1 MDDAEGTS
9 LEDGEA
15 RVAGLRAE
23 LSAVRDR
30 AAKAVLH
37 YELAHALEV
46 SGDVEGAIRDYDAA
60 RKSSTSFRLPLF
72 ALIRLYEER
81 GEVKLVGDLLA
92 AEAKVAGNPAEEVSA
107 MLAQA
112 ALLEDRLGRG
122 KQARALYNRILER
135 EPGNLTASLMLERT
149 LRANGDTAGA
159 AKVVAARA
167 EHEHDPV
174 TKRVL
179 LLEGA
184 LDREEAGDLNG
195 ALEMLR
201 GASGGSKHQARILG
215 ELERLSRNH
224 GLVHDRIE
232 VMERLATIAE
242 RRAKGEAVGQGLSA
256 GALPPFADERE
267 ATGVASALLREVA
280 ALLLSEDDAKGALSA
295 IGRAIQLS
303 PGDLLLRYE
312 RLALYER
319 LDDFGNAQREAHLLT
334 EAGGGPTA
342 AAVHLR
348 MADLAA
354 RKGNQRSRRDALEA
368 AVAADPGS
376 AIASALLEEELYVSA
391 SPAERITWLTNSA
404 KAPNAPDR
412 QRLLWRAA
420 RIAAYE
426 QGDQIHAGK
435 LYLAAANADSTLTGV
450 LRDCHG
456 AALYLGDDALAMVAL
471 EGLLDSPE
479 LSTEERGALLYERYR
494 RLRGK
499 GKGSDGKAAA
509 EALVALA
516 DDEARPPWAGYV
528 QRLSALEARDLNA
541 AASAHLTLEAQ
552 AQSAGR
558 VDLALGHRAAAGR
571 ALGRAGDFTGAAELL
586 REAMVRAPGDEYV
599 RTLLEEVFRAEGSEA
614 ELAALLV
621 DAGDGAE
628 DARIAEPLLLRAAY
642 AAREAGDVDLAFDA
656 CRRAAAKSP
665 TSVAPRWAMWRI
677 AADAR
682 NDERA
687 REALEALAE
696 RELAVGRASFATLTL
711 GEERAFRGEENNDG
725 KKELLAALGRDTI
738 GAAAAAALLVTGG
751 DTGSRTRAVER
762 LLEEAHGPTATAL
775 RRTLGG
781 MLLDGLGT
789 GEVLEDLVKGV
800 TTVAREDR
808 WGRWAALRLTGVSAA
823 KAKERSLAFEGLGA
837 VTNDAAVGAELLLY
851 ALWSDPEESD
861 ERRERLREEIDAL
874 DSTGLFTAL
883 AAEGAM
889 RSTSTADA
897 LEARVGHASPE
908 ARPAMEAAMGR
919 ALVLAGRFGEALAV
933 LTRATQANPEDLA
946 AWEALRVAARAEQAY
961 ELLVEAS
968 DRLADKAPEEL
979 SASMRA
985 EAGLLLEAQLGRP
998 AEAEPRLKSAL
1009 AVLPERRD
1017 VFEALR
1023 RILQARDDRQGLL
1036 ELIRA
1041 RVAVVDEP
1049 DELTALLY
1057 EEAEFAHALE
1067 QAGDTINALK
1077 NLLVLTPDHAPALA
1091 LMAVSQMR
1099 EGQPEQAVDALRSL
1113 ASVDLPTDER
1123 KDARLAAAKI
1133 LMGDLDDPQG
1143 AYHELEVIEN
1153 MGAADEDH
1161 LSLMALLAERAQ
1173 MHEETVAALTKAA
1186 ALTTGGAQA
1195 RYEMRVAAIHRAI
1208 RNDDAAASDAYR
1220 RALGAVPTDL
1230 SAASALGEL
1239 LDRAGRRRLSV
1250 SFDAAVR
1257 EEMGV
1262 VGTTP
1267 NSLRKLRAAAQWAE
1281 DDDYERLILDAL
1293 AILEDVTDA
1302 EAVALSDLHDRSPA
1316 AHRGHLSAES
1326 LAALGA
1332 SRGDDEIAELVD
1344 VATGAAL
1351 AVDGADTD
1359 GLGVG
1364 RRELVKSPKGQSDSP
1379 ECDEVLS
1386 LGEIFGVDADR
1397 VYVGGSPVG
1406 GAALVG
1412 SRLEPAAWVVVPG
1425 QTPFEATTRF
1435 RVGTLAMAHHQGAL
1449 PLVSR
1454 NVEDGVAFVAAVAGA
1469 GGHRVDGASA
1479 DQEQTNALRKAL
1491 SRGDRKSLE
1500 RLSFTADEAA
1510 VRDHCRAIRSSCL
1523 RAGMAIC
1530 ADLETSL
1537 AMVLGAPPTAA
1548 TVAAS
1553 ENALELFTFWLS
1565 PEHRALRSEL
1575 GLDAVAPA
1583 SAASSLD
1590 QAAARLERSSGF
1602 FGVRADQVAW
1612 AVDAEDLL
1620 PRVNRMV
1627 PGEGSLVTGS
1637 HQPLIVIPDAEERLE
1652 VVLALSKATDDAG
1665 LRLSAE
1671 ELAEAAGKTTEA
1683 RAPAAR
1689 PGSPEG
1695 TKPNV
1700 KKGDVAEVLRGRAA
1714 ALSRGAWAEVAELLE
1729 AEAALPTKSD
1739 QRGLVLA
1746 LLAVVC
1752 FTRLG
1757 DVVRARKAAANAL
1770 TQRPKSAALTLLS
1783 ALLTPRS
1790 EPETAAATLER
1801 AARHW
1806 DDGKAGAALLVEAAH
1821 QTERAGDLTRARFL
1835 FKRAV
1840 SSDPDALDATIG
1852 LARAAFSQRGFDEAA
1867 EALGRAAEM
1876 VNDRHLGE
1884 AFQRA
1889 AARMLHIAGNKPGQ
1903 AATLLA
1909 EATESPAVEA
1919 LAIAAEAARDRGA
1932 LTRAVEACASA
1943 NRRTGRALWL
1953 VRVAEL
1959 RSEDGDARGAAQ
1971 AIRDAAH
1978 ADQTLDLIRVV
1989 GEQIARRSGDR
2000 RELARVARSSGLGP
2014 LAASARVAFDAKSAS
2029 YELRLLMDAVSAD
2042 EAPAAALLVSTD
2054 ANAEAG
2060 DREALD
2066 AAARREAESLPEDDR
2081 PSRLLAIADLLES
2094 RGDLRGSAR
2103 VLREVRQA
2111 DPKERIAIRR
2121 LAALLRERAPQKAAV
2136 LWREEGEIASGDA
2149 GAAAHLFAARLLAD
2163 SGGDGNADVAA
2174 ALAQSPGYPPALWT
2188 DEARARKSNDPEKLR
2203 ALVLAR
2209 AEEIPDPRS
2218 AAESLIRA
2226 AFTAE
2231 SPDTELLGRAS
2242 DLIPEDIA
2250 LGDVRLRLGGLS
2262 AADRAELFENAGADA
2277 PAPIARAMHIRAA
2290 EAWGEAGDHQRATD
2304 LLDALEGR
2312 GGDYGGDTIAGRLL
2326 HRSLA
2331 AAGDLERLR
2340 ETLGDAVL
2348 SATDDASRALYL
2360 ERLADFELH
2369 VGESPKRAA
2378 AAYREILALYPSH
2391 IASIRAVERLAM
2403 RRGENGDGSGDEELA
2418 SIAAERARIGSS
2430 ADAAAHARLAA
2441 RLEQLGGEDGGGDS
2455 NARADKVLRHIFD
2468 YGEVDLWLARQVLGI
2483 ALRTGDDRLQMQA
2496 WAELSDLLE
2505 APRERVAAELRL
2517 AEVASRTR
2525 SPNAAE
2531 NRLARSMPIDP
2542 TYPGGA
2548 EMLGRLREA
2557 AGNAVGAAEAYEDA
2571 GRRAHSGPQK
2581 ARAAMLAG
2589 ALYEGEGDPERGAKA
2604 YFSAAKADPK
2614 AGDVLERLVR
2624 LLPVHDRAKDL
2635 AALLTQRIALGGAK
2649 AQVAD
2654 HHEMLARIK
2663 LSLGDAAA
2671 AQKSFRM
2678 ATTLDPERFGTLQEL
2693 ADACLANKDLRGA
2706 ADALHK
2712 VVISC
2717 YDAVILHHCYLAL
2730 ATVRAE
2736 QRDIRRTK
2744 EVLHKMLEMF
2754 PDDSEAKQ
2762 RLALIDAR

>member
-1 MDDAEGTS
+1 MAT
-9 LEDGEA
+9 
-15 RVAGLRAE
+15 LRAE

-30 AAKAVLH
+30 ATKAVLL

-46 SGDVEGAIRDYDAA
+46 SGDLEGAIRDYDAA

-81 GEVKLVGDLLA
+81 GETKLLGDLLA

-112 ALLEDRLGRG
+112 TLLEDRLDRG
-122 KQARALYNRILER
+122 KQARALYVSILGR
-135 EPGNLTASLMLERT
+135 EPGNLTTSLMLERT
-149 LRANGDTAGA
+149 LRANGDTDAA
-159 AKVVAARA
+159 AKVVATRA
-167 EHEHDPV
+167 EYEHDPV

-184 LDREEAGDLNG
+184 LDRKDAGDLTG

-201 GASGGSKHQARILG
+201 GASGGSKQQARILG
-215 ELERLSRNH
+215 QLERLSRNH

-256 GALPPFADERE
+256 GELPPFADERD
-267 ATGVASALLREVA
+267 AKGVASALLREVA
-280 ALLLSEDDAKGALSA
+280 GLLLSEDDGKGALSA

-303 PGDLLLRYE
+303 PDDLLLRYE
-312 RLALYER
+312 RLAVYER
-319 LDDFGNAQREAHLLT
+319 LDDLGNAQREAQLLT
-334 EAGGGPTA
+334 ASGGPTA

-348 MADLAA
+348 IADLAA
-354 RKGNQRSRRDALEA
+354 RKGNQRSRRDALTA

-376 AIASALLEEELYVSA
+376 VVATALLEEELHTSA
-391 SPAERITWLTNSA
+391 SPGERIAWLTNSA
-404 KAPNAPDR
+404 RAPNAPDR

-426 QGDQIHAGK
+426 LGDQAHASK
-435 LYLAAANADSTLTGV
+435 LYVDAANAGSALTSV

-456 AALYLGDDALAMVAL
+456 AALYLRDDALTMVAV

-479 LSTEERGALLYERYR
+479 LSAEERGTLSYERYR
-494 RLRGK
+494 RLRSK
-499 GKGSDGKAAA
+499 GAGSDGNAAA
-509 EALVALA
+509 EALLALA
-516 DDEARPPWAGYV
+516 EDEARPSWAGYV

-541 AASAHLTLEAQ
+541 AASAHLTLEAR
-552 AQSAGR
+552 AESAGH

-571 ALGRAGDFTGAAELL
+571 ALGRAGDFTGAAALL
-586 REAMVRAPGDEYV
+586 REAMARAPGDEYV
-599 RTLLEEVFRAEGSEA
+599 RTLLEEAFRAEGSEA
-614 ELAALLV
+614 ELAALLI

-628 DARIAEPLLLRAAY
+628 DARIAEPLLVRAAY
-642 AAREAGDVDLAFDA
+642 AAREAGDVGLAFDA

-665 TSVAPRWAMWRI
+665 TSVVPRWAMLRI

-682 NDERA
+682 NDERV
-687 REALEALAE
+687 REAIEALSE
-696 RELAVGRASFATLTL
+696 RELAVGRASLATLTL
-711 GEERAFRGEENNDG
+711 GEERAYRVEENSDG

-738 GAAAAAALLVTGG
+738 GAAAAATLLITGS
-751 DTGSRTRAVER
+751 DMESRTRAVER

-781 MLLDGLGT
+781 MLLFGLGT
-789 GEVLEDLVKGV
+789 GEAVDDLVKAV
-800 TTVAREDR
+800 ITVSREDR
-808 WGRWAALRLTGVSAA
+808 WGRWAALRLTGVGAA
-823 KAKERSLAFEGLGA
+823 GAKERSLAFEGLGA
-837 VTNDAAVGAELLLY
+837 ATNDAAVGSELLLY
-851 ALWSDPEESD
+851 ALWSDAEESD
-861 ERRERLREEIDAL
+861 ERREQLREEIDAL
-874 DSTGLFTAL
+874 DSAGLLTAL

-908 ARPAMEAAMGR
+908 VRPAMEAAMGR
-919 ALVLAGRFGEALAV
+919 ALVLGGRFGEALAV

-946 AWEALRVAARAEQAY
+946 SWEALRVAARAEQAY
-961 ELLVEAS
+961 ELVVEAS
-968 DRLADKAPEEL
+968 DRLADRAPEGL
-979 SASMRA
+979 SASMCA
-985 EAGLLLEAQLGRP
+985 EAGLLLEGPLERP
-998 AEAEPRLKSAL
+998 AEAEPRLKSAF

-1017 VFEALR
+1017 LFKALR
-1023 RILQARDDRQGLL
+1023 RILSAKDDRQGLL
-1036 ELIRA
+1036 DLVRSRI
-1041 RVAVVDEP
+1041 AVVYEP
-1049 DELTALLY
+1049 HELTALRY
-1057 EEAEFAHALE
+1057 EEAELAHALE
-1067 QAGDTINALK
+1067 QPGETVSALE
-1077 NLLVLTPDHAPALA
+1077 NLLALNPDHAPALA

-1099 EGQPEQAVDALRSL
+1099 EGKPEQAVVALRSL
-1113 ASVDLPTDER
+1113 ATVDLPAAER

-1143 AYHELEVIEN
+1143 AYRELEVIEN
-1153 MGAADEDH
+1153 MGAADEHH

-1173 MHEETVAALTKAA
+1173 MHEEAVGALTKAA
-1186 ALTTGGAQA
+1186 ALTTGAAQA
-1195 RYEMRVAAIHRAI
+1195 RYEMRAAVIHRVI
-1208 RNDDAAASDAYR
+1208 REDRAAASDAYR

-1230 SAASALGEL
+1230 SAAAALAEL

-1257 EEMGV
+1257 EEMDV

-1267 NSLRKLRAAAQWAE
+1267 NGLRKLRATAQWAE
-1281 DDDYERLILDAL
+1281 DEDYEWLILDAL
-1293 AILEDVTDA
+1293 AILGHASDA
-1302 EAVALSDLHDRSPA
+1302 EATALDDLHDRRRRHGGGLRSSA
-1316 AHRGHLSAES
+1316 ASRGHLSAEA

-1332 SRGDDEIAELVD
+1332 LAGDDNIAELVD

-1351 AVDGADTD
+1351 TVDGADTD

-1364 RRELVKSPKGQSDSP
+1364 RRELVKIPKGRSDSP

-1386 LGEIFGVDADR
+1386 LGEMFGVDADR

-1412 SRLEPAAWVVVPG
+1412 SRLEPAAWVVVKG
-1425 QTPFEATTRF
+1425 QTPFEAGTRF
-1435 RVGTLAMAHHQGAL
+1435 RVGTLAMAHHLGAL
-1449 PLVSR
+1449 PLISR
-1454 NVEDGVAFVAAVAGA
+1454 NVKDGVSFVAAVASA
-1469 GGHRVDGASA
+1469 GGHRMGDAAA
-1479 DQEQTNALRKAL
+1479 DPERTNALRKAL
-1491 SRGDRKSLE
+1491 SRGSRKSLE

-1510 VRDHCRAIRSSCL
+1510 VRAHCLAVRSSCL
-1523 RAGMAIC
+1523 RAGMAVC
-1530 ADLETSL
+1530 ADLEASL
-1537 AMVLGAPPTAA
+1537 TMVLGAPPTAA

-1553 ENALELFTFWLS
+1553 ESALDLFAFWLS

-1575 GLDAVAPA
+1575 GLSAVAPA
-1583 SAASSLD
+1583 RAAGSLD
-1590 QAAARLERSSGF
+1590 QAAAQLERSSGF
-1602 FGVRADQVAW
+1602 FGVRADEVAW

-1620 PRVNRMV
+1620 PRVNRTG
-1627 PGEGSLVTGS
+1627 PREGSLVAVS

-1652 VVLALSKATDDAG
+1652 VVLALSKATGDAG
-1665 LRLSAE
+1665 LLLSAE
-1671 ELAEAAGKTTEA
+1671 ELAEAAGKSPKG
-1683 RAPAAR
+1683 RVPAAR
-1689 PGSPEG
+1689 RDSSEDA
-1695 TKPNV
+1695 NAAV
-1700 KKGDVAEVLRGRAA
+1700 QDGDVVDMLRARAA
-1714 ALSRGAWAEVAELLE
+1714 ALSRGAWDEVAELLE
-1729 AEAALPTKSD
+1729 AEAALPTKGD
-1739 QRGLVLA
+1739 QRGLVLG

-1757 DVVRARKAAANAL
+1757 DVARARKAAASAL

-1783 ALLTPRS
+1783 ALLTPRN

-1821 QTERAGDLTRARFL
+1821 QTERSGDLTRARFL

-1852 LARAAFSQRGFDEAA
+1852 LARTAFSQRGVDEAA
-1867 EALGRAAEM
+1867 EALSRAAEM
-1876 VNDRHLGE
+1876 VNDRHLRE

-1889 AARMLHIAGNKPGQ
+1889 AARMLHIAGNKPAL
-1903 AATLLA
+1903 AAALLA

-1919 LAIAAEAARDRGA
+1919 LAIAAEAARDRDA
-1932 LTRAVEACASA
+1932 LTRAAEACASA

-1953 VRVAEL
+1953 VHVAEL

-1989 GEQIARRSGDR
+1989 GESIARRSGDR
-2000 RELARVARSSGLGP
+2000 RELARVARNSGLGP

-2042 EAPAAALLVSTD
+2042 GAPAAALLVSTD

-2066 AAARREAESLPEDDR
+2066 AAARREAETLPGDDR

-2121 LAALLRERAPQKAAV
+2121 LAELLRERAPQKAAV
-2136 LWREEGEIASGDA
+2136 LWRQEGEVASADA

-2163 SGGDGNADVAA
+2163 SGGDGSADVAA
-2174 ALAQSPGYPPALWT
+2174 ALDQSPGYPPALWT
-2188 DEARARKSNDPEKLR
+2188 NEARARKSNDPGKPR

-2231 SPDTELLGRAS
+2231 SPDAELLGRAS

-2262 AADRAELFENAGADA
+2262 ATDRAELLENAGADA

-2290 EAWGEAGDHQRATD
+2290 EAWGEAGDHHRATG
-2304 LLDALEGR
+2304 LLDGLEGR
-2312 GGDYGGDTIAGRLL
+2312 AGDTIAARLL

-2340 ETLGDAVL
+2340 KALGDAVL

-2369 VGESPKRAA
+2369 VGESPERAA

-2391 IASIRAVERLAM
+2391 VASMRAVERLAM

-2418 SIAAERARIGSS
+2418 AIAAERARIGSS
-2430 ADAAAHARLAA
+2430 AAAAAHARLAA
-2441 RLEQLGGEDGGGDS
+2441 RLERLGGKDGGGDA

-2468 YGEVDLWLARQVLGI
+2468 YGEVDLWLAREVLGI

-2496 WAELSDLLE
+2496 WGELSDLLE
-2505 APRERVAAELRL
+2505 TPRERMAAELRL
-2517 AEVASRTR
+2517 AEVASRTH

-2531 NRLARSMPIDP
+2531 NRLTRSMPIDP

-2548 EMLGRLREA
+2548 EILGHLREA

-2571 GRRAHSGPQK
+2571 GRRAHSGLQK
-2581 ARAAMLAG
+2581 ARVAILAG
-2589 ALYEGEGDPERGAKA
+2589 TLYEGEGDPGRAAKA
-2604 YFSAAKADPK
+2604 YFSAAKGDPK
-2614 AGDVLERLVR
+2614 TGDALERLVR
-2624 LLPVHDRAKDL
+2624 LLPVHERAKDV
-2635 AALLTQRIALGGAK
+2635 AALLAQRIPLGGAK

-2654 HHEMLARIK
+2654 LHEMLARIK
-2663 LSLGDAAA
+2663 LSLGDAGT
-2671 AQKSFRM
+2671 AQKNFRM
-2678 ATTLDPERFGTLQEL
+2678 ATTLDPERFETLEEL
-2693 ADACLANKDLRGA
+2693 AEACVANKDLRGA

-2712 VVISC
+2712 VIFSC
-2717 YDAVILHHCYLAL
+2717 YDAVIVHRCYLAL

-2736 QRDIRRTK
+2736 QQDIRRTK

-2754 PDDSEAKQ
+2754 PDDDEAKQ
-2762 RLALIDAR
+2762 RLARIDAQ